1 MHRFMQCS
9 GTKRRQP
16 HQTRYPIQRTAF
28 RIVELDTVQRG
39 EDERLV
45 YARGALAV
53 EMCRWMFSSKE
64 EEEDS

>member
-1 MHRFMQCS
+1 M
-9 GTKRRQP
+9 
-16 HQTRYPIQRTAF
+16 RYASLHAVL